1 MFEQVQQQDEKPPG
15 QRSSAAMLKQKMA
28 QGISSRIK
36 KVANNPQIQEEPSQ
50 RRAKTARGGGV
61 SARETQHQANKSMQS
76 KQQEQQE
83 MEDWM
88 LKANE
93 KHAFTE
99 KDMEIEHLRKELT
112 IIHKKALVIDDIQN

>member
-1 MFEQVQQQDEKPPG
+1 
-15 QRSSAAMLKQKMA
+15 
-28 QGISSRIK
+28 
-36 KVANNPQIQEEPSQ
+36 
-50 RRAKTARGGGV
+50 
-61 SARETQHQANKSMQS
+61 
-76 KQQEQQE
+76 